1 MLSLS
6 DWTTGADL
14 NVGQRRLLVAAGLS
28 LALHL
33 LVLLAQPPSPIYGGR
48 NGQLLEPHL
57 EPRKVAPVLSVS
69 FGRRIEPAADSNPL
83 PSLDSV
89 SVALRRPET
98 QAHERPSLKAA
109 SSRRVEADQPP
120 VTPLV
125 RKVTEP
131 GTGFGDGY
139 SAVLMVDPDGRV
151 GEILWAA
158 LPALTEDQ
166 LRTLE
171 RAIREGA
178 YPSSPRALGMR
189 AINEPIDVRGLLNLP
204 PSRTRLPV
212 RAEQKSP
219 DAVPPAPTFAE
230 SKAD

>member
-1 MLSLS
+1 
-6 DWTTGADL
+6 
-14 NVGQRRLLVAAGLS
+14 VAES
-28 LALHL
+28 N
-33 LVLLAQPPSPIYGGR
+33 PSPI
-48 NGQLLEPHL
+48 
-57 EPRKVAPVLSVS
+57 
-69 FGRRIEPAADSNPL
+69 
-83 PSLDSV
+83 LDPV
-89 SVALRRPET
+89 SVALRRPEV
-98 QAHERPSLKAA
+98 QARERPSFKAPGDDRVVVEKPSL
-109 SSRRVEADQPP
+109 SSPP
-120 VTPLV
+120 

-204 PSRTRLPV
+204 PSRARLQAPP
-212 RAEQKSP
+212 EQKSL